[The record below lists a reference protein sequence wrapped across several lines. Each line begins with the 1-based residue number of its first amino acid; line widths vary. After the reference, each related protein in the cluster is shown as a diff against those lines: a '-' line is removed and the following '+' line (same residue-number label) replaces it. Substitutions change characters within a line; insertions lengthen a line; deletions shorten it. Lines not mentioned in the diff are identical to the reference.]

1 VRLHKNAKVDL
12 LRRVPLFAALG
23 KRDLERLGG
32 IADELDLGPTRT
44 LIKEGT
50 RGREFFV
57 LVEGEA
63 KVTKNDRR
71 LATMRAGDFFGEI
84 ALITDVPRTTTV
96 IADTPVRLLVLTKR
110 DFQRVLREQPQIQ
123 RKVLEALAK
132 RLAPET
138 I

>member
-1 VRLHKNAKVDL
+1 MRLHKNAKVDL

-23 KRDLERLGG
+23 KRDLERLGS
-32 IADELDLGPTRT
+32 IADELDFGATRT

-84 ALITDVPRTTTV
+84 ALVTDVPRTTTV
-96 IADTPVRLLVLTKR
+96 TADTPVRLLVMTKR
-110 DFQRVLREQPQIQ
+110 DFQRLLREQPQIQ